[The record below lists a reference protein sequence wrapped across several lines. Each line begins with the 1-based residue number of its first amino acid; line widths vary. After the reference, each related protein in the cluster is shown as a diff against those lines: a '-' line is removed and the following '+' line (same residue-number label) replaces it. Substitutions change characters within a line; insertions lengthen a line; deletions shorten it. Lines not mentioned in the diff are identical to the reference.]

1 MKKDKEIKEKN
12 YAAKGMA
19 AGAVLATVPTA
30 VNAAAAV
37 ITKPKNNCDFISVKD
52 GKLVTNG
59 ENEILLHGMNFNEIP
74 FICHKNGEDFSGDTK
89 ELFSAL
95 SSRFGVYGAREVFNR
110 FYYSSFTAK
119 DIKSAAKLGFNAVV
133 IPLKSYLLT
142 TDIKNKK
149 RGLSL
154 SKLDKLISACG
165 KNGIYVILS
174 LEGFAEE
181 IPENIIKYWEKLSLH
196 YKNEPAIA
204 AYKILENIPVGTD
217 TDTLDKIYKDA
228 VKIIRKNKD
237 NHVII
242 LENRELKGTEV
253 VTKHND
259 KNLALGFSG
268 RLPTVFQ
275 MNDTLAEI
283 KDTVA
288 MGVPVI
294 VTEFFP
300 ADYGKAFD
308 ELLPMGVSCM
318 IGSFKGD
325 IFCLYCG
332 DMASI
337 DIEKDSF
344 EEINKA
350 LTDKAKAKDQYK
362 ENTQMKEMLAKIT
375 DFIGN

>member
-30 VNAAAAV
+30 VNAMAAA
-37 ITKPKNNCDFISVKD
+37 ITRPKNNCEFISVKEN
-52 GKLVTNG
+52 KLVTKG
-59 ENEILLHGMNFNEIP
+59 ENEILLHGMNLNEIP
-74 FICHKNGEDFSGDTK
+74 FICNKSGEDFNADAK
-89 ELFSAL
+89 EVFSAL
-95 SSRFGVYGAREVFNR
+95 SSRFGVYGAREIFNR

-119 DIKSAAKLGFNAVV
+119 DIKSVAKLGFNAVV

-149 RGLSL
+149 RDLSL

-174 LEGFAEE
+174 LEGFENE
-181 IPENIIKYWEKLSLH
+181 IPENIIKYWEKISQH

-217 TDTLDKIYKDA
+217 TDTLDKIYKEA
-228 VKIIRKNKD
+228 VKVIRKNKD

-242 LENRELKGTEV
+242 LENRELKGTEI

-268 RLPTVFQ
+268 RLPILSQ
-275 MNDTLAEI
+275 MNDAFSEI
-283 KDTVA
+283 KDTAA

-294 VTEFFP
+294 VTELFP

-308 ELLPMGVSCM
+308 ELLTAGASCV

-350 LTDKAKAKDQYK
+350 LSDKAKAKEAYK
-362 ENTQMKEMLAKIT
+362 ENAQMKEMLIT
-375 DFIGN
+375 HSKL